1 MTQTPF
7 RTFVF
12 DLDGTLLNT
21 LPDLVVL
28 TNDVL
33 RELGYPERTTE
44 EILSYVGNGVKALIL
59 QAVPEGTSDADAERA
74 YERWLAHYETYDNGL
89 TRPYDGIVALLE
101 ELHARGCKVG
111 VMSNKFEGGV
121 HQILDLCLP
130 GLVDAAHGECEG
142 IPRKPDPTGVLRTIE
157 ELGSTSAETA
167 YVGDSPGDMAAG
179 KNAGAYTVA
188 VTWGY
193 HPAEKLRALDPA
205 PDMVIDSPADLLA
218 LAPAPAG
225 A

>member
-1 MTQTPF
+1 MTQKPF

-12 DLDGTLLNT
+12 DLDGTLLDT

-33 RELGYPERTTE
+33 RELGHPERTTE
-44 EILSYVGNGVKALIL
+44 EILSFVGNGVKALIL
-59 QAVPEGTSDADAERA
+59 QAVPEGTPEAEAERA
-74 YERWLAHYETYDNGL
+74 YERWLAHYRTYENGL

-101 ELHARGCKVG
+101 ELRARGCKVG
-111 VMSNKFEGGV
+111 VMSNKFEDGV
-121 HQILDLCLP
+121 HQILDSRLP

-157 ELGSTSAETA
+157 ELGGVPAEA
-167 YVGDSPGDMAAG
+167 VYVGDSPGDVAAG
-179 KNAGAYTVA
+179 RSAGAYTVA

-193 HPAEKLRALDPA
+193 HPAERLRSLDPA
-205 PDMVIDSPADLLA
+205 PDALIGSPADLLA
-218 LAPAPAG
+218 LAPARAE